1 MAEWIISHYPRSAEM
16 ELMMREEAL
25 LPTCNYCTTLFCE
38 INRVDKDIEEV
49 EERGE
54 EKLSGFS
61 SPYEPL
67 VMQILILHAPSHN
80 FLTKRV
86 CLYCTA
92 W

>member
-1 MAEWIISHYPRSAEM
+1 M
-16 ELMMREEAL
+16 ELMKREQAL
-25 LPTCNYCTTLFCE
+25 LPTCNYYSTLFWE
-38 INRVDKDIEEV
+38 INRVDKDIEEA
-49 EERGE
+49 EEGGGE
-54 EKLSGFS
+54 MLQFFS